1 MNFVADESVD
11 YPIIRRLRQEG
22 HTIWAVAE
30 MEPGIADSVVLE
42 IANQQSVILITGD
55 KDFGELVFRDKRYA
69 FGVIL
74 LRLAGLTAAAK
85 AQVVV
90 DAINQHYDKL
100 ANAFAVIGPR
110 SVRIRPRVI

>member
-11 YPIIRRLRQEG
+11 YPIVRRLRQAG
-22 HTIWAVAE
+22 HTVWAVAE
-30 MEPGIADSVVLE
+30 MEPGIADTVVLE
-42 IANQQSVILITGD
+42 IANQQGVIMITGD

-74 LRLAGLTAAAK
+74 LRLAGLAAAVK
-85 AQVVV
+85 AEIVT
-90 DAINQHYDKL
+90 DAINQHRDKL
-100 ANAFAVIGPR
+100 TNAFVVIGPR